1 MRFRRRMTKFRS
13 EILTF
18 PAMNTTLQAAP
29 LPLPD
34 WIARAVSPPVR
45 WKKLTSIHEAGDAAE
60 IVVLLTNGQ
69 ECAARVSRVP
79 EGWKLEGAPL
89 DQVAGW
95 RMPCPG
101 LAVGAGETAL
111 QMVLRE
117 RGRQIVALGFD
128 ARHDDCHRGGELAR
142 AAGCH
147 LQCSTGAVVKGWP
160 FESPRFTPSDSP
172 VRSLVKAA
180 ALCLAELERRLR
192 AGEDETLTVEAAA

>member
-1 MRFRRRMTKFRS
+1 
-13 EILTF
+13 
-18 PAMNTTLQAAP
+18 MNAATESSP
-29 LPLPD
+29 SPLPD
-34 WIARAVSPPVR
+34 AIRRAMNPPPR
-45 WKKLTSIHEAGDAAE
+45 WEKLSAIYKAGNAAE

-95 RMPCPG
+95 WRMPCPG
-101 LAVGAGETAL
+101 LAVRAGETAL